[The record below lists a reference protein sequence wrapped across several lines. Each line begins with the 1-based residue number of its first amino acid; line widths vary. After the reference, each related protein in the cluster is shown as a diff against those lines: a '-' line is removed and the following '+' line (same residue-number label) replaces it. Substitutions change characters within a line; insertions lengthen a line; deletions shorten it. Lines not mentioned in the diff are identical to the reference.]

1 MTTELKPGERLDD
14 LQRNG
19 YKIIQ
24 DPGRF
29 CFGMDA
35 VLLTRGCS
43 DPLYR
48 RAIRVSMGTVFQ
60 VPWTFI
66 DETEKAYMELLCD
79 LGFKTVSMALCEGSI
94 SIDSPALKEEDKL
107 AILMGTEGDGL
118 CDETIRKSDFI
129 VNIPMA
135 HEVDSLNVAAA
146 SAVAFWEL
154 GK

>member
-1 MTTELKPGERLDD
+1 
-14 LQRNG
+14 
-19 YKIIQ
+19 
-24 DPGRF
+24 
-29 CFGMDA
+29 
-35 VLLTRGCS
+35 
-43 DPLYR
+43 
-48 RAIRVSMGTVFQ
+48 MGTVFQ
-60 VPWTFI
+60 VPWTVI

-94 SIDSPALKEEDKL
+94 SIDSPALKEENKL

-129 VNIPMA
+129 VNIPMT